1 MTDKYADIINL
12 PHHVSKT
19 HPQMSINDRAAQF
32 SSFQALTGFED
43 QIKETNR
50 LTDKFTEPSEDEK
63 IELDHKLTILS
74 VSLHLSPTVQITYF
88 VPDQRKS
95 GGSYLSTVGRLIKID
110 KVNRFLTLE
119 KDLKISFDKIIDIK
133 PVEITD

>member
-43 QIKETNR
+43 NIKESNR
-50 LTDKFTEPSEDEK
+50 LTDKFIPPSEDEK
-63 IELDHKLTILS
+63 IELDHKLTLLS
-74 VSLHLSPTVQITYF
+74 IHLSMRPAVQITYF
-88 VPDQRKS
+88 VPDTRKD
-95 GGSYLSTVGRLIKID
+95 GGSYVTTEGNLIKID

-119 KDLKISFDKIIDIK
+119 KDYKIFFDAIVDIK
-133 PVEITD
+133 TTKNLD

>member
-50 LTDKFTEPSEDEK
+50 LTDKFTELSEDEK